1 MKLIRQKF
9 LFKFIVLLVCVV
21 LGTGC
26 LRISPKPQ
34 PRLPE
39 TKEQTYRTITTEVS
53 AYNPL
58 PEQTD
63 DTPFIMASNKRVYE
77 GAIACPRWL
86 EFGTEVEIL
95 SKRYTCED
103 RMNIRYKTNFDIF
116 MWEYQDA
123 LNFGRKILEVKIYK

>member
-1 MKLIRQKF
+1 MKL
-9 LFKFIVLLVCVV
+9 FIVLL
-21 LGTGC
+21 LGMTI
-26 LRISPKPQ
+26 LLVSTKWLLPNPQ

-39 TKEQTYRTITTEVS
+39 TKELPYRTITTEVS

-63 DTPFIMASNKRVYE
+63 DTPFIMASGKRVYE

-95 SKRYTCED
+95 GKRYICED
-103 RMNIRYKTNFDIF
+103 RMNIRYETNFDIF